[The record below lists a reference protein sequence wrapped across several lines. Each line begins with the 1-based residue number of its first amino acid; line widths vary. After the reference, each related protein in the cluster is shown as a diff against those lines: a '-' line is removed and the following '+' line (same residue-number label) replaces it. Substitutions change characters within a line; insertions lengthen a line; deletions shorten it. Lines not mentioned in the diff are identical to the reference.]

1 MQIKERR
8 QSMGYSQIK
17 LAQLAQ
23 VSLPTIQN
31 IEAGKANPT
40 LDIIE
45 KIGHVL
51 GYSVQIQVAPIQW
64 SVLIQAGL
72 PLFADTSTASDKNAS
87 LMSLTPLSV
96 QTELRKA
103 FLALTNKTSQ
113 LSLRQ
118 TEATLSLALAIFQHY
133 PTVYKKYS
141 TILPEKKLMLLLHK
155 NNIGRLI
162 KLRRLS
168 LANLKQ
174 EYF

>member
-31 IEAGKANPT
+31 MEAGKANPS
-40 LDIIE
+40 LDIIK

-51 GYSVQIQVAPIQW
+51 GYVVQIQEEPIQW
-64 SVLIQAGL
+64 SILIQAGL
-72 PLFADTSTASDKNAS
+72 PLFADPSTASDKNSS
-87 LMSLTPLSV
+87 LVSLTPLSV

-103 FLALTNKTSQ
+103 FLALSNKTSQ

-141 TILPEKKLMLLLHK
+141 TILSEKKLMLLLHK
-155 NNIGRLI
+155 NNIGRMI

-168 LANLKQ
+168 LANLKR